1 MMWDQIGLSLI
12 CEGIYKGLRVV
23 DLSGLV
29 DKTNNI
35 TFEHAECRND
45 ETYFDVIE
53 DPSDKKGVPYAPCYS

>member
-12 CEGIYKGLRVV
+12 CEGIYKGLRVM

-29 DKTNNI
+29 NKTNSI

-45 ETYFDVIE
+45 ETYFM
-53 DPSDKKGVPYAPCYS
+53 